1 MTFSLVCDII
11 KEKPRRF
18 LCLKKIIL
26 DGETTRWSVNE
37 EGQIRNDET
46 GKFLKGTILHTYR
59 YINFRWNHKQ
69 KNKAVYRLVAEAFL
83 PNPENLPYVIHIDGN
98 RLNDRLDN
106 LKWSSATIT
115 ESTVLGKQKPRKQ
128 LSDEE
133 LSSEIWKPFRNTFY
147 DVSNKGRV
155 KNTKTGYITYG
166 SLADC
171 NYYRANIIF
180 PDGTYK
186 VIMVHQFVYE
196 TFISP
201 DFEIINH
208 INGIKTDNRVE
219 NLESVSHKENMRK
232 AAEETNAWGFR
243 RVAQYDLEGNLIATY
258 LNASD
263 AGRAM
268 GILPGSMRNCIRL
281 RNGRHKNYIFKWVEE
296 DETSGAIRKE

>member
-1 MTFSLVCDII
+1 MF
-11 KEKPRRF
+11 
-18 LCLKKIIL
+18 KKIIL

-37 EGQIRNDET
+37 EGQVRNDET

-69 KNKAVYRLVAEAFL
+69 KNKAVHRLVAEALL
-83 PNPENLPYVIHIDGN
+83 PNPDNLPYVHHIDGN
-98 RLNDRLDN
+98 RLNNRLEN
-106 LKWSSATIT
+106 LKWVNEKENANDT
-115 ESTVLGKQKPRKQ
+115 KPNREKEKVSQ
-128 LSDEE
+128 EPIE
-133 LSSEIWKPFRNTFY
+133 GEIWKYFRDTKY
-147 DVSNKGRV
+147 QISNMGRI
-155 KNTKTGYITYG
+155 KRDG
-166 SLADC
+166 SDKISLGTIADC
-171 NYYRANIIF
+171 GYRRREIRF
-180 PDGTYK
+180 PDGSRKT
-186 VIMVHQFVYE
+186 IMIHQLVYE

-201 DFEIINH
+201 NFEIINH

-232 AAEETNAWGFR
+232 AAEETNAWNFR
-243 RVAQYDLEGNLIATY
+243 KVAQYDLEGNLIATY

-296 DETSGAIRKE
+296 DETSKDHPQGVE